1 MRAPVR
7 YGGRVTDPV
16 AAREY
21 SLHEVEAWFV
31 AQGVPHFV
39 AEHSPTRVVLRR
51 AAPILVAYLAVT
63 LLTTASFAWS
73 FELNLLAILGAAALV
88 VAGWAAVNL
97 LRGRRWRALP
107 DRFGAVEIAAFL
119 VIPALPPLVIGFQV
133 TDAILALAE
142 SAVFLAVVY
151 VATSYGL
158 IGSVAWALRR
168 TAAQI
173 GSLGRL
179 LTRALPLLMVF
190 IAFTFLSNAVW
201 QVAAALS
208 WQQIVIVVLFFLAL
222 SLAFLIGR
230 LVPEIRR
237 LVATDHLW
245 ADTLAD
251 VAGTPAEGLRSEVAG
266 ATPPA
271 APLRWHEWVNVGTL
285 IVFGQGVQIMLVT
298 LAVQLVLVAFG
309 LLLVPI
315 SIQTDWVG
323 RAVTPLFT
331 LQVGGQSLSVTIE
344 LLVVALILGGFSG
357 LYFTVSALSDN
368 AYRAEFFS
376 DADREMRSLFAVRS
390 VYRAAR
396 VGEVSPPAEA

>member
-1 MRAPVR
+1 M
-7 YGGRVTDPV
+7 
-16 AAREY
+16 AARDA
-21 SLHEVEAWFV
+21 SLRDVESWFV

-39 AEHSPTRVVLRR
+39 ADYSPTRVVLRR
-51 AAPILVAYLAVT
+51 AAPILVAYLAGT
-63 LLTTASFAWS
+63 LLLTASFAWS
-73 FELNLLAILGAAALV
+73 FEVNLLAVVGAAALV
-88 VAGWAAVNL
+88 VFGWAAVNL

-107 DRFGAVEIAAFL
+107 DRFGLIEIGAFL
-119 VIPALPPLVIGFQV
+119 VIPSLPPLIIGFQV
-133 TDAILALAE
+133 TDAIVALVE
-142 SAVFLAVVY
+142 SALFLAVVY

-158 IGSVAWALRR
+158 IGAVAWALRR

-190 IAFTFLSNAVW
+190 IAFTFLSNSVW

-208 WQQIVIVVLFFLAL
+208 WLQIVIVVLFFLAL

-237 LVATDHLW
+237 LVATDHPW
-245 ADTLAD
+245 GDTLAD
-251 VAGTPAEGLRSEVAG
+251 VDGTPAEALRSQVAS

-285 IVFGQGVQIMLVT
+285 IVSGQGIQIVLVT
-298 LAVQLVLVAFG
+298 LAVQLALVVFG
-309 LLLVPI
+309 LLLVPV
-315 SIQTDWVG
+315 SIQLEWVG

-331 LQVGGQSLSVTIE
+331 VQVGPQSLAVTFE

-357 LYFTVSALSDN
+357 LYFTVSALSDS
-368 AYRAEFFS
+368 AYREEFFS
-376 DADREMRSLFAVRS
+376 DADRELRALFAVRS

-396 VGEVSPPAEA
+396 VDRAAEVSPVEAA